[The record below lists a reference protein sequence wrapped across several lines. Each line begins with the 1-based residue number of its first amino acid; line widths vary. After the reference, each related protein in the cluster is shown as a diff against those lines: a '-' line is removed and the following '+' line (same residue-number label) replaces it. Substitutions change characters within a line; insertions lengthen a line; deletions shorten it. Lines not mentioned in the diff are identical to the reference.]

1 MMSPLSHQ
9 ILVPVVFVVVVEE
22 EGAGAD
28 AKTLLKVDEGQEFY
42 LFFLSFYGTL
52 SIGGPGSGK
61 VSHSQ
66 QLSQES
72 QGRRIL
78 HLNVIELLKST
89 FGLTS
94 KFQ

>member
-1 MMSPLSHQ
+1 MQ
-9 ILVPVVFVVVVEE
+9 
-22 EGAGAD
+22 
-28 AKTLLKVDEGQEFY
+28 KTLLKVDEGRQQFY
-42 LFFLSFYGTL
+42 VFVLSFYGT
-52 SIGGPGSGK
+52 IGGPGSGK

-72 QGRRIL
+72 QGRIL

-94 KFQ
+94 KMQ